1 MRDNALL
8 RLLFPPRCA
17 FCGKWL
23 GEGEKEVC
31 AACMADIRFLTPAQ
45 QPAAPPY
52 IDGVAA
58 ALRYEKTVR
67 TAVHRLKFRAA
78 RSVAAPFGRL
88 VAHQTGALLGGPF
101 DIVTW
106 VPTNDANLRRRGYDH
121 ARMIAEETA
130 GRLGVPCA
138 ALLRKTRKTQAMY
151 GLTPSQRKANILDAF
166 CVKKG
171 TEVSGLRILLID
183 DVLTTGATLSECART
198 LREEGAASV
207 SAAVLAAAKKPDKRQ
222 I

>member
-45 QPAAPPY
+45 QPPAPPY

-67 TAVHRLKFRAA
+67 T
-78 RSVAAPFGRL
+78 VAAPFGRL

-106 VPTNDANLRRRGYDH
+106 VPSNDANLRRRGYDH

-171 TEVSGLRILLID
+171 AEVSGLRILLID

-198 LREEGAASV
+198 LRERGAASV